1 MSRVNPDEKSV
12 ENRIEETA
20 IRPGEVLRDEQGD
33 FKMSED
39 NEHEPSEGY
48 RRVHVTEQRL
58 AFPDFRMEKTVA
70 KQVFD
75 IF

>member
-1 MSRVNPDEKSV
+1 MTWINPDEEAI

-20 IRPGEVLRDEQGD
+20 LRPGKMLRNEQGHL
-33 FKMSED
+33 KMSED

-58 AFPDFRMEKTVA
+58 VFPDFRMEKTVA